1 MNKVMNF
8 LFLLYTGKDIIL
20 LYLSMPISTYPYLPI
35 SRFSLNFSSW
45 FQNISIQQK
54 ENYQNVSN
62 ILGSHMC

>member
-1 MNKVMNF
+1 MNF
-8 LFLLYTGKDIIL
+8 LFLLYTGKDIIP

-45 FQNISIQQK
+45 FQNISLGYQLQQK

-62 ILGSHMC
+62 VLGSHMC